1 MNRNLLL
8 AGPLLLAL
16 AVLPSCN
23 KDDDDA
29 IDVNTQNVSNT
40 VLEDSWMVT
49 YFLDDDNDDETS
61 KFTDYRFTFNAD
73 GTVSATRSANVKAGT
88 WLVRQDDG
96 RTELELD
103 FNDNDDPLNKLDEDL
118 EVVSLTN
125 VKIILRDLDDDGDD
139 DDEYLT
145 FEKI

>member
-1 MNRNLLL
+1 M
-8 AGPLLLAL
+8 AL

-40 VLEDSWMVT
+40 VMGGSWKVT
-49 YFLDDDNDDETS
+49 YFIDDDNDNETS
-61 KFTDYRFTFNAD
+61 KFADYRFTFNAD

-88 WLVRQDDG
+88 WLVRRDDG

-103 FNDNDDPLNKLDEDL
+103 FNDNDDPLDELDEDW

-125 VKIILRDLDDDGDD
+125 VKITLRDLDDDGDD
-139 DDEYLT
+139 DEYLT